1 MNVTL
6 DSRGYAQVDNTYND
20 SNYNSFVNQIRAILA
35 IMNTL
40 NRQQIADATNEV
52 IKQYAGVTE
61 NFTEFLNDWQA
72 VLSKVNNNIT
82 L

>member
-40 NRQQIADATNEV
+40 DRQQIADATNEV
-52 IKQYAGVTE
+52 IKQYAGATE

>member
-40 NRQQIADATNEV
+40 DRQQIADATNEV

>member
-20 SNYNSFVNQIRAILA
+20 SNYNSFVNQIRTILA

-40 NRQQIADATNEV
+40 DRQQIADATNEV

>member
-40 NRQQIADATNEV
+40 DRQQIADATNEV

-61 NFTEFLNDWQA
+61 NFKEFLNDWQA

>member
-6 DSRGYAQVDNTYND
+6 DSRGYAQVDNTYNE
-20 SNYNSFVNQIRAILA
+20 SNYNNFVNQIRAILA

-40 NRQQIADATNEV
+40 DRQQIADATNEV

>member
-40 NRQQIADATNEV
+40 DRQQIADATNEV
-52 IKQYAGVTE
+52 IKQYAGITE
-61 NFTEFLNDWQA
+61 NFTEFLNDWQS